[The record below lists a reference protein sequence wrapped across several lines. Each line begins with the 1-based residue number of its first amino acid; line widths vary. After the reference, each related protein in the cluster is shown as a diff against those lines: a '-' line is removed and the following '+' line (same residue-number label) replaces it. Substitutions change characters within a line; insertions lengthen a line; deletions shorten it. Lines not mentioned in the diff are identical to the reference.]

1 MRNIIAILFIG
12 LFVSSSSW
20 ASLESTTKMSGSTSS
35 ALGGAGRAAVS
46 PGDVSTLNPAN
57 LAHLRG
63 YFLYSRYLP
72 GETAYAISDNTP
84 ETAIPASAYYYQ
96 NTFERNFKISF
107 AEKIRKKIAIGFSGS
122 FYQYKQDDQ
131 SATRANVDLGLSYVP
146 RDNLGFAF
154 VGYNL
159 GGASGN
165 ELIRDRTAPQVGF
178 GSHYIYKGFLRF
190 RADYLTGNNY
200 KISDGQFMFGVE
212 NYLNRWITWRLGY
225 QENFSDIKDIVTAG
239 WGFDLPKF
247 KLNYAYLME
256 TGSEPD
262 VRHSVD
268 LSIPF

>member
-1 MRNIIAILFIG
+1 MRNIIAILF
-12 LFVSSSSW
+12 LSLSSW
-20 ASLESTTKMSGSTSS
+20 ASLESTSQMTGST
-35 ALGGAGRAAVS
+35 AAGLGGAGRAAVA

-63 YFLYSRYLP
+63 YFLYSRYMP

-84 ETAIPASAYYYQ
+84 ETAIPASVYYYQ
-96 NTFERNFKISF
+96 NQNERTFKISL
-107 AEKIRKKIAIGFSGS
+107 AEKIRKKISVGISGS
-122 FYQYKQDDQ
+122 FYQFKKDEQ
-131 SATRANVDLGLSYVP
+131 SANRANMDLGLSFVP

-159 GGASGN
+159 VGASGN

-190 RADYLTGNNY
+190 RADYMTGNNY
-200 KISDGQFMFGVE
+200 KISDGQIMVGVE
-212 NYLNRWITWRLGY
+212 NYLNRWMTWRVGF
-225 QENFSDIKDIVTAG
+225 QENFSNIVDIATVG

-247 KLNYAYLME
+247 KLNYAYLTE
-256 TGSEPD
+256 TGSEPE